1 MIIVEERPLLTA
13 PAVGVTPAGEH
24 PADLPAHT
32 DSPDRADSSELTDSS
47 GLTDRA
53 DRTELAGTTA
63 AEDTSTAL
71 AMASIRISRGNPTA
85 EETAA
90 LAALLTA
97 RLRLLHDARQPEP
110 SAPRT
115 RKLPTQP
122 CPPFRAPGAWAS

>member
-24 PADLPAHT
+24 PADPPAHT
-32 DSPDRADSSELTDSS
+32 DSPDRADSSELTD
-47 GLTDRA
+47 RA
-53 DRTELAGTTA
+53 DRTELPGTTA

-97 RLRLLHDARQPEP
+97 RLRLLNEARQPVP

-122 CPPFRAPGAWAS
+122 CRPFRAPGAWAS

>member
-24 PADLPAHT
+24 PADQPAHT
-32 DSPDRADSSELTDSS
+32 DSPDSS

-53 DRTELAGTTA
+53 ELPGTTA

-97 RLRLLHDARQPEP
+97 RLRLLHEARQPES

-115 RKLPTQP
+115 RKLPTRP

>member
-24 PADLPAHT
+24 PADQPAHT
-32 DSPDRADSSELTDSS
+32 DSPDRADSS

-53 DRTELAGTTA
+53 DRTELPGTTA

-97 RLRLLHDARQPEP
+97 RLRLLNEARQPVP
-110 SAPRT
+110 STPRT
-115 RKLPTQP
+115 RKLPTQT
-122 CPPFRAPGAWAS
+122 CRPFRAPGAWAS